1 MKLKLSML
9 SVFVAVV
16 GILSFISLVVA
27 IGTDF
32 WYIIDASRLEKI
44 TNFSDPLS
52 SHSGLWRMCKFK
64 NKCLPLI
71 NPFRLGNLNF
81 TDSQKQLLSMHG
93 TLVILLPLSLILM
106 IFGGMTGFVSI
117 LARAYL
123 LLLLTGMLFLFGALV
138 TLTGISIYIAYS
150 AAAFKDAVCILGNK
164 ILEDIDIQFGWSLAL
179 AWISFITEILTGIA
193 FLVAARVTGLK
204 RRRREQ
210 VI

>member
-1 MKLKLSML
+1 MFTNIQVLCTVPWDLDSNLLCSAYLVHKT
-9 SVFVAVV
+9 
-16 GILSFISLVVA
+16 ILIC
-27 IGTDF
+27 
-32 WYIIDASRLEKI
+32 
-44 TNFSDPLS
+44 NF
-52 SHSGLWRMCKFK
+52 HSALLPVK

>member
-1 MKLKLSML
+1 MKLKLSIL

-93 TLVILLPLSLILM
+93 TLVILLPLSIILM

-164 ILEDIDIQFGWSLAL
+164 ILEDIDIRFGWSLAL
-179 AWISFITEILTGIA
+179 AWISFITEILTGMA

-204 RRRREQ
+204 RRREQ